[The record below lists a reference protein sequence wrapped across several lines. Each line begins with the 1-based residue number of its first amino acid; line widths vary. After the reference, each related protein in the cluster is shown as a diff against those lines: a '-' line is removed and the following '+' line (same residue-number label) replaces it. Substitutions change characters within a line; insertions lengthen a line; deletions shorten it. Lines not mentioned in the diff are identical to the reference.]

1 MAKKHKWMLL
11 TFLPAL
17 LNWFLVATS
26 DAAQTKLTV
35 DAIMQGAKKEGKVSW
50 ASNLVDDEVQELNKA
65 FQKEFPFI
73 KKVEY
78 GRMRG
83 SEENERMLSEMQA
96 GIFSADLVH
105 IGEELIPRYHNLGFL
120 FDSINWHGLYKVDP
134 RMIHPKGFGI
144 AVGNTP
150 VGLVYHKTK
159 VPKEN
164 IPKTWT
170 DCLNPLFKGKLA
182 LEVRPQHF
190 LSLMAGKGEE
200 WTMDFAKKLA
210 ANKPKWTSSATA
222 AITMLTA
229 GEILIVCPTSH
240 ASWYRQASRT
250 PNYPAA
256 WVFPEGPV
264 MASRA
269 LLLSPM
275 KGAANSNAAILLAG
289 WIATKGLPILDTGR
303 ESIFH
308 PGTRLGTEFKRL
320 GRQISVTDWEDVAEA
335 DKRVTKILDIW
346 GFPKAEK

>member
-1 MAKKHKWMLL
+1 MLPTLL
-11 TFLPAL
+11 TAFLS
-17 LNWFLVATS
+17 WGFVATS
-26 DAAQTKLTV
+26 DGAQTKPTV
-35 DAIMQGAKKEGKVSW
+35 DSIMQGAKKEGKVSW

-78 GRMRG
+78 ARMRG
-83 SEENERMLSEMQA
+83 TEENERMLSEMQA
-96 GIFSADLVH
+96 GIFSSDLVH
-105 IGEELIPRYHNLGFL
+105 IGEELIPRYQSLGYL
-120 FDSINWHGLYKVDP
+120 FASIDWNGLFKVDP
-134 RMIHPKGFGI
+134 RMIHPKGFGV

-159 VPKEN
+159 IPKESV
-164 IPKTWT
+164 PQQWS

-200 WTMDFAKKLA
+200 WTVDFAKKLA
-210 ANKPKWTSSATA
+210 ANKPRWTSSATA
-222 AITMLTA
+222 AITMVTA

-256 WVFPEGPV
+256 WTFPEGPV

-275 KGAANSNAAILLAG
+275 KGAPNSNAAVLLAG

-308 PGTRLGTEFKRL
+308 SGTRLGKEFKRL
-320 GRQISVTDWEDVAEA
+320 GREISVTDWEDVAEA
-335 DKRVTKILDIW
+335 DKRVTKILQIW